1 MGSRFRGSDKQEDS
15 AFRLRAA
22 DDRHLAMTDA
32 ADRLECRDLACLR
45 GERLVFK
52 GLAFAVAAGETL
64 RLTGPNGSG
73 KSSLL
78 RLLAGLGRPAAGT
91 IAWNGAAV
99 ADDLDAHRRRLLFL
113 GHPDAVKPWLTAA
126 ENLAFWTALHG
137 AGALC
142 VAPALARFALTAQRD
157 LPARFLSQGQRRRLA
172 LARFAAIPARL
183 WLLDEPTAGLD
194 EANVATVEAL
204 IAEHCA
210 AGGLAVVSTHF
221 GLTLP
226 GAAALDLAAAAGAH
240 AGARA
245 A

>member
-1 MGSRFRGSDKQEDS
+1 MNPSP
-15 AFRLRAA
+15 
-22 DDRHLAMTDA
+22 T
-32 ADRLECRDLACLR
+32 DRLECRDLACLR

-52 GLAFAVAAGETL
+52 GVSFALGAGEAL

-78 RLLAGLGRPAAGT
+78 RLLAGLGRPEAGT

-99 ADDLDAHRRRLLFL
+99 SEDPDAHRARLLFL
-113 GHPDAVKPWLTAA
+113 GHQDAVKPWLTAQ
-126 ENLAFWTALHG
+126 ENLAFWAALHG
-137 AGALC
+137 ATAAA
-142 VAPALARFALTAQRD
+142 VAPALARFALTPQAA
-157 LPARFLSQGQRRRLA
+157 LPARYLSQGQRRRLA

-183 WLLDEPTAGLD
+183 WLLDEPTTGLD
-194 EANVATVEAL
+194 EANVATLEAL
-204 IAEHCA
+204 VAEHCA

-221 GLTLP
+221 ALKLP
-226 GAAALDLAAAAGAH
+226 GRNALALNG

>member
-1 MGSRFRGSDKQEDS
+1 MDPAPKPP
-15 AFRLRAA
+15 
-22 DDRHLAMTDA
+22 

-45 GERLVFK
+45 GERLVFRK
-52 GLAFAVAAGETL
+52 LALTLASGEAL

-78 RLLAGLGRPAAGT
+78 RLLAGLARPAAGAILWRDT
-91 IAWNGAAV
+91 SI
-99 ADDLDAHRRRLLFL
+99 ADDLDAHRARLLFL
-113 GHPDAVKPWLTAA
+113 GHQEAVKPWLSVA
-126 ENLAFWTALHG
+126 ENLAFWAALHG
-137 AGALC
+137 APPER
-142 VAPALARFALTAQRD
+142 VAPALDRLALGAQRD

-183 WLLDEPTAGLD
+183 WLLDEPTVGLD
-194 EANVATVEAL
+194 EASVGAVETL

-210 AGGLAVVSTHF
+210 AGGLTVVSTH
-221 GLTLP
+221 LALRLP
-226 GAAALDLAAAAGAH
+226 GASALELN